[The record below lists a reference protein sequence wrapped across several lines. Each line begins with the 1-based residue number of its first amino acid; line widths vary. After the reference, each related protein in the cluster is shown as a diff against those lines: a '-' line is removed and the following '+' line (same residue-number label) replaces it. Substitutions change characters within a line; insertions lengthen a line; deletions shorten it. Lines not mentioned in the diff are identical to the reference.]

1 MVPALQFTTWDRGA
15 RYNQRVNIRFNLNL
29 AASGVLFRFT
39 LNLTGAVSCLSIILA
54 GNTTM
59 LQIRFE
65 EADFDELVRE
75 VKDTSE
81 IYSEKVIGMLR
92 DFYVYGVER
101 KEISE
106 KNDVSRSYV
115 SRMLNRFI
123 KDIGTLGRDD
133 IKITLTDHDI
143 TLTGKMSRNESKD

>member
-1 MVPALQFTTWDRGA
+1 
-15 RYNQRVNIRFNLNL
+15 
-29 AASGVLFRFT
+29 VL
-39 LNLTGAVSCLSIILA
+39 SLSIIFM

-65 EADFDELVRE
+65 DADFDQLIRE

-92 DFYVYGVER
+92 DFYVDGVER

-106 KNDVSRSYV
+106 KNNVSRSYV

-123 KDIGTLGRDD
+123 KDVGKLGRDD

-143 TLTGKMSRNESKD
+143 TLTGKMSRNESND